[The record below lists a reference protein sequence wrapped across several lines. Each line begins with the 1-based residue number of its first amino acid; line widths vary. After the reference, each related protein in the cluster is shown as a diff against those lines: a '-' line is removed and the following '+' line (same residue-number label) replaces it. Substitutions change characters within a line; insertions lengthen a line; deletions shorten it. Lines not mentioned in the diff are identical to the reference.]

1 LGEEDIT
8 KDLADLRSY
17 IQKNIEETEEKIN
30 ELKKYL
36 DSLKRILN
44 TVDRVLLQK
53 SFKPAAELVEKRE
66 VGEIEHLFSEDG
78 TKLADVIVTP
88 NEVIIT
94 IDSSLTLKTDDK
106 LFNSFIV
113 NKVLRSLDEEDMEL
127 IRNGKITKESKIKYT
142 ITTEEDR
149 ITRIIVGNYRT
160 KKRLNRIV
168 RAVEWMLEQIHSSK
182 G

>member
-1 LGEEDIT
+1 MSEEDIT
-8 KDLADLRSY
+8 KDLADLRAY
-17 IQKNIEETEEKIN
+17 LQKNIEETEEKIN

-36 DSLKRILN
+36 DSLKKVLN
-44 TVDRVLLQK
+44 TVDKVLIQK
-53 SFKPAAELVEKRE
+53 SFKPAAELVGRKE

-106 LFNSFIV
+106 IFNSFIV
-113 NKVLRSLDEEDMEL
+113 NKVLKELDEEDMKL
-127 IRNGKITKESKIKYT
+127 IREGKIPKESKIKYT
-142 ITTEEDR
+142 VTTEEDR